1 MEAFWASL
9 TIPPCAFVR
18 ILILGVDGKLLVP
31 VNAYRAIGRKARA
44 YYFVGG
50 YGGVAADGL

>member
-9 TIPPCAFVR
+9 IIPLYTFAR

-31 VNAYRAIGRKARA
+31 VSAYRSIGRRA
-44 YYFVGG
+44 DAHCFVGG
-50 YGGVAADGL
+50 SGGVAADGP